1 MKKAIFD
8 PIALLHEQSLKATP
22 IRIALLTILAESKT
36 PQTIGELQKLLK
48 KQGGDI
54 ATLYRALAIFSEIG
68 ITQKLPI
75 ENGVYSYELH
85 RGKHHSHH
93 IICNSCGIVESIP
106 FCIKNISLSAI
117 KKSKVFRVI
126 ENHTLS
132 FSGTCKKCVRGVR

>member
-8 PIALLHEQSLKATP
+8 ARDILHENELKATP
-22 IRIALLTILAESKT
+22 IRVALLEILNESKT
-36 PQTIGELQKLLK
+36 PQTIDSLQKLLK

-54 ATLYRALAIFSEIG
+54 ATLYRALATFSEIG
-68 ITQKLPI
+68 ITKKLPL
-75 ENGVYSYELH
+75 EDGVYSYELSK
-85 RGKHHSHH
+85 GKHHNHH
-93 IICNSCGIVESIP
+93 VICGSCGIIESIP
-106 FCIKNISLSAI
+106 FCIKNISISAI

>member
-8 PIALLHEQSLKATP
+8 ARDILHENELKATP
-22 IRIALLTILAESKT
+22 IRVALLEILNESKT
-36 PQTIGELQKLLK
+36 PQTIESLQKLLK

-68 ITQKLPI
+68 ITQKLPLG
-75 ENGVYSYELH
+75 EGVYSYEIR

-93 IICNSCGIVESIP
+93 IVCDSCGDIESIP

-117 KKSKVFRVI
+117 KKSKLFRVI
-126 ENHTLS
+126 SNHTLS